1 VNVCPAIVSAPLRA
15 APVFDA
21 TLNETEPLPVPL
33 APPATVIQAAL
44 DVAVHAQLAP
54 VVTATVP
61 LPPVESTF
69 WLDGEIEKVHAG
81 GGGGGGGG
89 GAAAACDTV
98 NVWPAIVSVPLRA
111 APLFVATAKLTVP
124 FPLPDAAPLIEI
136 HEAFDAAVH
145 AQPLP
150 AVTATEPLPPLA
162 STDWLL
168 GAIAKLH
175 GGGTAACVTVSV
187 SPAIVSVPLRAAPG
201 LAVAV

>member
-1 VNVCPAIVSAPLRA
+1 L
-15 APVFDA
+15 
-21 TLNETEPLPVPL
+21 
-33 APPATVIQAAL
+33 
-44 DVAVHAQLAP
+44 
-54 VVTATVP
+54 
-61 LPPVESTF
+61 
-69 WLDGEIEKVHAG
+69 
-81 GGGGGGGG
+81 
-89 GAAAACDTV
+89 
-98 NVWPAIVSVPLRA
+98 NVWPAIVSVPVRA
-111 APLFVATAKLTVP
+111 SPLFAAIVNATVP
-124 FPLPDAAPLIEI
+124 LPLPDAPLVIEI